1 MMPMGKGKDRRN
13 GKDRRTHVDPR
24 YRNADYPDL
33 VDRREEERRDPEYGH
48 IHGHPTRKWIM
59 VIGAVVAVF
68 LVYIFFFT
76 CLIVSNQCPDKSGQK
91 RTITF
96 GYYHD
101 NNRSQA
107 EAFAETIDLS

>member
-1 MMPMGKGKDRRN
+1 MKDRKERRT

-24 YRNADYPDL
+24 YRNADYPHL
-33 VDRREEERRDPEYGH
+33 VDRRKEDRRHPEYGPV
-48 IHGHPTRKWIM
+48 HGHPTRKWII

-76 CLIVSNQCPDKSGQK
+76 CLIVSNQCPDKSGPR

-96 GYYHD
+96 GHYD
-101 NNRSQA
+101 DTISQTG
-107 EAFAETIDLS
+107 AFAEKIGLS